1 MVLWCEKATSASS
14 SDGDSDLQGT
24 QNLLRLKRRKHQ
36 VTINKSGFYLVTVG
50 DCRKSKSSFQIFF
63 GEFRVSKRLPNLV
76 FLR

>member
-36 VTINKSGFYLVTVG
+36 VTINKSGFYLVTVFSEFFQKKILAG
-50 DCRKSKSSFQIFF
+50 SKKSS
-63 GEFRVSKRLPNLV
+63 GAKK
-76 FLR
+76 